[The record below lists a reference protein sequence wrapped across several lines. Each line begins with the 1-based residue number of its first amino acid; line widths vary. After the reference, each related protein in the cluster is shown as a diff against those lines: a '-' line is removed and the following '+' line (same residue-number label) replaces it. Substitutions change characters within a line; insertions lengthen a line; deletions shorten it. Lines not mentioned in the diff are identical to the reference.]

1 MGALMARLMGVTEQ
15 LRLEARA
22 LGNEG
27 AALVEQQAVHQ
38 SPTVRGSPLRKL
50 TAKVL
55 RLYVIIVLELG
66 TQGVV
71 VGEERPGQGQDRRYI
86 LVALRQR
93 IGDGVEL
100 PCLVLDCE
108 VVSKQLGDLG
118 LLGYH
123 REALVEDEL
132 EALVVGAG
140 GERTTPNIR
149 PQMTNGLDQA
159 DELALISRE
168 LGVVGGNGVVEVR
181 HDTIALVW
189 HNTKPCTRSVT
200 VNNEALVEVR

>member
-1 MGALMARLMGVTEQ
+1 LGALMARLMGITEQ

-71 VGEERPGQGQDRRYI
+71 VGEERPGQG
-86 LVALRQR
+86 
-93 IGDGVEL
+93 
-100 PCLVLDCE
+100 
-108 VVSKQLGDLG
+108 
-118 LLGYH
+118 
-123 REALVEDEL
+123 
-132 EALVVGAG
+132 
-140 GERTTPNIR
+140 
-149 PQMTNGLDQA
+149 
-159 DELALISRE
+159 
-168 LGVVGGNGVVEVR
+168 
-181 HDTIALVW
+181 
-189 HNTKPCTRSVT
+189 
-200 VNNEALVEVR
+200 

>member
-1 MGALMARLMGVTEQ
+1 MQGLKEAGWVEVFRVVALADSAPLDEVADQAMGEGVVERGPQIVERLLGALMARLMGVTEQ

-86 LVALRQR
+86 LVALRQCIATVLSFPAWYLTVR
-93 IGDGVEL
+93 SY
-100 PCLVLDCE
+100 PNNLV
-108 VVSKQLGDLG
+108 
-118 LLGYH
+118 
-123 REALVEDEL
+123 
-132 EALVVGAG
+132 
-140 GERTTPNIR
+140 T
-149 PQMTNGLDQA
+149 
-159 DELALISRE
+159 
-168 LGVVGGNGVVEVR
+168 
-181 HDTIALVW
+181 
-189 HNTKPCTRSVT
+189 
-200 VNNEALVEVR
+200 